1 MGKKA
6 CGMGLGKKG
15 PATKNP
21 TKEGP
26 TRTNSTKKKPT
37 MEEPKDKEPDK
48 GTPSRFS
55 RQTLQEYL
63 RRKQGGL
70 TKRGL
75 LLLEKKELH
84 EYRKGLLEKKR
95 KLTEERD
102 RARVN
107 KHRSSRAE
115 IKYALAAARI
125 SEMEEEILHT
135 DVAIDGFDES
145 QSADSQTAD
154 LSHR

>member
-6 CGMGLGKKG
+6 CRMGLGKKG

-37 MEEPKDKEPDK
+37 MEEPKNKEPDK
-48 GTPSRFS
+48 IKGPEV
-55 RQTLQEYL
+55 LLE
-63 RRKQGGL
+63 K
-70 TKRGL
+70 KGL

-95 KLTEERD
+95 KLIEKRD
-102 RARVN
+102 LAKVN
-107 KHRSSRAE
+107 KHESSKAE

-125 SEMEEEILHT
+125 GDMEEEILHT
-135 DVAIDGFDES
+135 DVAIAGFEES
-145 QSADSQTAD
+145 QSADSQTTTFC
-154 LSHR
+154 